1 MSFGSIDELLAREI
15 TLPRLGTVLTQR
27 RNGYLAAYDMCDNVN
42 VLELALAELEQR
54 VLKKIYQDGLKINLT
69 ELSRAARTFL
79 GLH

>member
-15 TLPRLGTVLTQR
+15 TLPRLGTVLPQR